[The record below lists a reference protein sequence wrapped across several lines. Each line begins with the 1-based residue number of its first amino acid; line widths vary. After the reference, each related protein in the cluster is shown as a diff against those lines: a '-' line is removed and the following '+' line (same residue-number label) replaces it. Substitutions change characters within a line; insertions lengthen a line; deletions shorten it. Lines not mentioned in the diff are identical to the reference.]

1 MSINYPWDGRV
12 QEVKKEEKGF
22 FVNPFSYIP

>member
-22 FVNPFSYIP
+22 FVNPFS